1 MATIKDVAR
10 EAGVSVATVSR
21 IMNNRGAISDKTRKK
36 VHKVMKELNYLP
48 NEMARA
54 LQTKRSHIIGL
65 VVPLI
70 DYSFFSRLT
79 DAVEEAC
86 YDRGYKLLLCKS
98 NRQKKRELEM
108 LEMLQANK
116 VAGILLCSRLGD
128 AGIYAGYEL
137 PIISIDRE
145 ITGIPSVTA
154 DNQSGGV
161 QAAQALIKAGCR
173 HPLLFG
179 IDVPAY
185 MMMSLRYQGFREA
198 CARHALDCAELMVT
212 MDEMKETDETDAD
225 GMLLAD
231 KLVKYLHKH
240 PHIDGVFITSDMLA
254 ARLICSDQ
262 MAGSVFSDLP
272 IVGYDGL
279 EIAGLLKLT
288 TIAQPIAAMGECAV
302 DLLIRKIEGKPVPE
316 RSILPVELVE
326 RNSTRKLVID
336 RHPAQY

>member
-1 MATIKDVAR
+1 MSTIKDVAR

-21 IMNNRGAISDKTRKK
+21 IMNNRGAISEKTRKK
-36 VHKVMKELNYLP
+36 VHKVMKELNYHP

-98 NRQKKRELEM
+98 NRQQERELEM
-108 LEMLQANK
+108 LDMLQANK
-116 VAGILLCSRLGD
+116 VAGILLCSRMGD
-128 AGIYAGYEL
+128 AGIYADYEL
-137 PIISIDRE
+137 PLVSIDRE
-145 ITGIPSVTA
+145 IKGIPSVTA
-154 DNQSGGV
+154 DNHSGGT
-161 QAAQALIKAGCR
+161 QAAQALINAGCR

-179 IDVPAY
+179 IDVPDY
-185 MMMSLRYQGFREA
+185 MMMSLRYRGFRDA
-198 CARHALDCAELMVT
+198 CAGEGLDCSELLVT
-212 MDEMKETDETDAD
+212 MDDMKETDEADAD
-225 GMLLAD
+225 GTLLAD
-231 KLVKYLHKH
+231 KLVKYLQKH
-240 PHIDGVFITSDMLA
+240 PHIDGIFITGDMLA
-254 ARLICSDQ
+254 AKLICAEQ
-262 MAGSVFSDLP
+262 MAGSVFSELP

-279 EIAGLLKLT
+279 EVAGLLKLT

-302 DLLIRKIEGKPVPE
+302 DLLIRKIDGKPVPE

-326 RNSTRKLVID
+326 RNSTLKGC
-336 RHPAQY
+336 